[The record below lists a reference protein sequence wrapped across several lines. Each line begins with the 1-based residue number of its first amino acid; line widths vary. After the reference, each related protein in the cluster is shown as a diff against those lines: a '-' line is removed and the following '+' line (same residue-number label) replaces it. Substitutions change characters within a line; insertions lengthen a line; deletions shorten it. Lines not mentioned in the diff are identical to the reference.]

1 MKHLL
6 ILTLVLISVTGFAQ
20 RKIKV
25 HEEKEKIANGTNN
38 ALVVTIYDSSQDEIE
53 KAWKKLMKDYDAK
66 ISHKKEI
73 FADDALVKDISP
85 NTMDIYAFT
94 RKISDEE
101 FEIAVAI
108 DLGGAFLSSSEHSS
122 KYKVMENILHKF
134 AVETTTDAIEDK
146 KKDAEKILDGM
157 VKEKENLEK
166 ENEKLANQIEDYKN
180 KISKNE
186 SDIEK
191 NKSLKSDKEKEIEA
205 QKKLVEEIAARAKA
219 VD

>member
-1 MKHLL
+1 MRTLV
-6 ILTLVLISVTGFAQ
+6 IVFLTLFTVSTFAQ

-38 ALVVTIYDSSQDEIE
+38 TLVVTIYDSSQDDIE

-66 ISHKKEI
+66 VSHKKEV
-73 FADDALVKDISP
+73 FADDATIKDLSS

-94 RKISDEE
+94 RKITDDE
-101 FEIAVAI
+101 FELIVAV
-108 DLGGAFLSSSEHSS
+108 DLGGAYLSSSEHPS
-122 KYKVMENILHKF
+122 KYKVMQNILHKF
-134 AVETTTDAIEDK
+134 AVETTTEAIEDK
-146 KKDAEKILDGM
+146 KKEAEKVLEAL
-157 VKEKENLEK
+157 VKEKENLIK
-166 ENEKLANQIEDYKN
+166 ENERLESQIEDYKN

-191 NKSLKSDKEKEIEA
+191 NKSTQSDKEKAIEA
-205 QKKLVEEIAARAKA
+205 QQKVVDEIAARAKA